1 MDQAVTTP
9 SAHSASS
16 STATLDRLAPYALSI
31 LRIMAALLFLQHG
44 LSKYFGF
51 PQAMDPFPI
60 FSMVWFAALIE
71 LVGGILVA
79 LGLFTRIA
87 AFIMSGQMAVGYF
100 LFHAPQS
107 FFPILNRGDA
117 AILYCFV
124 FLCSPARDCSA
135 SMRCS
140 GRGGAELPG
149 FVIARSES
157 DEAIGGTIAK
167 SFMATLAVTRRMG

>member
-107 FFPILNRGDA
+107 FFPIVNRGDA
-117 AILYCFV
+117 SLREANG
-124 FLCSPARDCSA
+124 SGPKWPARC
-135 SMRCS
+135 
-140 GRGGAELPG
+140 
-149 FVIARSES
+149 
-157 DEAIGGTIAK
+157 
-167 SFMATLAVTRRMG
+167 

>member
-1 MDQAVTTP
+1 MDQAVTTS

-16 STATLDRLAPYALSI
+16 STAALDRFAPYILSI
-31 LRIMAALLFLQHG
+31 LRIMTALLFLQHG

-51 PQAMDPFPI
+51 PQAHDPFPA

-71 LVGGILVA
+71 LAGGILVA

-100 LFHAPQS
+100 MFHAPKS
-107 FFPILNRGDA
+107 FFPILNHGDA

-124 FLCSPARDCSA
+124 FLFFVFAGAGPLSLDALFWKR
-135 SMRCS
+135 
-140 GRGGAELPG
+140 RG
-149 FVIARSES
+149 
-157 DEAIGGTIAK
+157 
-167 SFMATLAVTRRMG
+167 